1 MEDFVNMV
9 IHKRIRLTP
18 NDRQKIWQLWQTG
31 QYKVSAL
38 AERYRVSRPTIYK
51 TLARARKQE
60 FLPSKSVNDR
70 FRSLKYGLKRLA
82 KVERELEDRRKREAR
97 RYNKSW
103 RAGSL

>member
-1 MEDFVNMV
+1 MV

-18 NDRQKIWQLWQTG
+18 HDRQKIWQLWQTG

-60 FLPSKSVNDR
+60 FLPRKSVNER
-70 FRSLKYGLKRLA
+70 FRPCFIACPSHSTFLTTHSKGCKKRHVLG
-82 KVERELEDRRKREAR
+82 
-97 RYNKSW
+97 NH
-103 RAGSL
+103 